1 MVVPSIGPAQ
11 PRRRGGG
18 SRHLTAREACVRGE
32 VDRLWNSSAAPSA
45 WEITLEEGVHVLVRI
60 VRLSPP
66 VPSRGTS
73 ARDGAVGL
81 HVRPGWSVRP
91 PNQPPIRAW
100 LLDRTLGPSP
110 RYTADGPYSRQKTQ
124 PCTRP
129 HTP

>member
-45 WEITLEEGVHVLVRI
+45 WEITLEEGVLRVHVLVRI

-81 HVRPGWSVRP
+81 QRP
-91 PNQPPIRAW
+91 PWMECPA
-100 LLDRTLGPSP
+100 
-110 RYTADGPYSRQKTQ
+110 TQ
-124 PCTRP
+124 PASHKGVVTRP
-129 HTP
+129 YART